1 MKRRLVVGLFACL
14 LVITQD
20 RNLLLAQDTSSG
32 NQSAPALTTLRW
44 ETYRGPA
51 NDIKVLRTWQAEPK
65 FKNSQ
70 VVLLIVSNADFQTF
84 VQDPNKLVTFLKTN
98 TVFPGT
104 PVSEIAHWAS
114 LMSPPYPGDPDQ
126 WLLTVS
132 HASPC
137 RGSVASQP
145 FEP

>member
-1 MKRRLVVGLFACL
+1 MTRRVIVGLFACL
-14 LVITQD
+14 LLMIQD

-32 NQSAPALTTLRW
+32 NQPAPAQTLRW

-114 LMSPPYPGDPDQ
+114 LMSPAYPGDPDQ
-126 WLLTVS
+126 WLLTIL

-137 RGSVASQP
+137 RGSVTSQP